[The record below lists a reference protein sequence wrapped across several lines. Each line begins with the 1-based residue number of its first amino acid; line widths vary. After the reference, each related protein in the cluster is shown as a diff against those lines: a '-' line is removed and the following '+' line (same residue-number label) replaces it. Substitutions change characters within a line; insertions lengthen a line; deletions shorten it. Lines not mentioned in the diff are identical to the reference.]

1 LVPIIALIAGIGLSA
16 IPQKWAVAAAVV
28 ICIEGLGNQISD
40 FRIKEEVCYKLT
52 LETQLNTVL
61 KPHEKVV
68 IFTGPDPQLTYWL
81 NRKTWSIDRAEFGE
95 QLLMERIRKDGVHF
109 VVLDRNVDA
118 SIPGQKPVFTT
129 KDCLVYRIQ

>member
-1 LVPIIALIAGIGLSA
+1 MSS

-40 FRIKEEVCYKLT
+40 FRIKEEVRYKLT
-52 LETQLNTVL
+52 LEAQLNTVL
-61 KPHEKVV
+61 KPQEKVV

-81 NRKTWSIDRAEFGE
+81 NRKTWSIERTEFGE
-95 QLLMERIRKDGVHF
+95 QLLMERILKDGVHF